1 MLGTQAPAF
10 HYSLHAPSRHQ
21 HMGVHLRLSTA
32 VRNRRAKMLLT
43 QAGKEDDDNPDWD
56 KEMSIFNKRELQPL
70 VFTWVCWQHT
80 SVRKQTH

>member
-1 MLGTQAPAF
+1 
-10 HYSLHAPSRHQ
+10 
-21 HMGVHLRLSTA
+21 
-32 VRNRRAKMLLT
+32 MLLT